1 MSTLQQFSSIEDII
15 LSHHGEGRKKSIEGM
30 AQLKSLLPADFCR
43 DAARFLY
50 EIPGLVMVVTGFY
63 EPVPQTI
70 ETDGPPGAIAIGNAL
85 RKLGREVI
93 YISDKYAVEYLR
105 TLGGGSDVVEYPIA
119 DHEDS
124 RDFASN
130 LLSTYNPAVIVG
142 IERCSLTDD
151 GNYYNMSFQN
161 LSAFTAKTDYLFTQH
176 SHTIGIGDGGNEIG
190 MGNLYNAIASIPS
203 LPKKPAVTGS
213 THLIISSVS
222 NWAGYGLAAALSQVS
237 GKDVSTSRI
246 EAESVI
252 NAMIELG
259 AVDGELLEPIPW
271 VDGFSLDE
279 NLEIV
284 DQLLACSNTM

>member
-1 MSTLQQFSSIEDII
+1 
-15 LSHHGEGRKKSIEGM
+15 
-30 AQLKSLLPADFCR
+30 
-43 DAARFLY
+43 
-50 EIPGLVMVVTGFY
+50 
-63 EPVPQTI
+63 
-70 ETDGPPGAIAIGNAL
+70 
-85 RKLGREVI
+85 
-93 YISDKYAVEYLR
+93 
-105 TLGGGSDVVEYPIA
+105 
-119 DHEDS
+119 
-124 RDFASN
+124 
-130 LLSTYNPAVIVG
+130 
-142 IERCSLTDD
+142 
-151 GNYYNMSFQN
+151 
-161 LSAFTAKTDYLFTQH
+161 
-176 SHTIGIGDGGNEIG
+176 

-237 GKDVSTSRI
+237 GKDVSTSRT

-284 DQLLACSNTM
+284 DRLLACSNTM